1 MSNHNRVQSS
11 AEIQFNNHCAEYKEL
26 LTFTRKSIAEYEQVI
41 ADANAH
47 VERLTKQYDALR
59 SIQGV
64 IVQFNSN
71 QKS

>member
-59 SIQGV
+59 SMQEV
-64 IVQFNSN
+64 VVQFNSN

>member
-59 SIQGV
+59 SMQEV
-64 IVQFNSN
+64 VVEFNSN

>member
-1 MSNHNRVQSS
+1 MQSS

-59 SIQGV
+59 SMQEV

>member
-41 ADANAH
+41 ADANVH

-59 SIQGV
+59 SMQEV
-64 IVQFNSN
+64 VVEFNSN
-71 QKS
+71 QK

>member
-41 ADANAH
+41 ADANAN

-59 SIQGV
+59 SIQEV
-64 IVQFNSN
+64 IVEF
-71 QKS
+71 KSEVK

>member
-59 SIQGV
+59 SMQEV
-64 IVQFNSN
+64 IVEFNSN

>member
-26 LTFTRKSIAEYEQVI
+26 LAFTRKSIAEYEKVI
-41 ADANAH
+41 ADANAN

-59 SIQGV
+59 SIQEV
-64 IVQFNSN
+64 IVEF
-71 QKS
+71 KSEVK

>member
-1 MSNHNRVQSS
+1 MQSS

-26 LTFTRKSIAEYEQVI
+26 LAFTRKSIAEYEQVI

-59 SIQGV
+59 SIQET
-64 IVQFNSN
+64 IVEF
-71 QKS
+71 KSKVK